1 MTRVGGFGIVEV
13 GKPALA
19 LRWGAIMS
27 CRSSVAAVSGVGMGR
42 VAKPKAVGC
51 RGVGCGVSE
60 GGDGERGDRD
70 ERGG

>member
-19 LRWGAIMS
+19 LRWEAIMS

-51 RGVGCGVSE
+51 RGVG
-60 GGDGERGDRD
+60 
-70 ERGG
+70 